1 MAGSRGELPA
11 GLIFMKKK
19 QWRAIR
25 PIVSPTFSIKKLKM
39 VNEQYILMYSACVCV
54 CVCDYCNMSSSR
66 CHHSLREVVSH

>member
-39 VNEQYILMYSACVCV
+39 VNEQYYFNV
-54 CVCDYCNMSSSR
+54 
-66 CHHSLREVVSH
+66 